1 MPADSILSPV
11 KRLCRSG
18 SRNFTPASLPLN
30 QGMNAQQISGGKMKS
45 LLKATLLIAILAAAA
60 LPAMASISIG
70 PVTPTADAIQI
81 PVSGYFGPGPQ
92 SYTGTD
98 AASTYTWMSTNAT
111 FQGGS
116 VYGYTGGYGFLGNGF
131 WDGALGPMIGVND
144 AFDVY
149 GVTDIMTVTFTG
161 APVFAA
167 GDYFNYVPGG
177 PTPTTLNVYGAG
189 NVLLDSVDL
198 NLTTF
203 PSGTDVGLWVTMNES
218 QPIVD
223 FTVQDNYV
231 GFADPFSGNFIP
243 PPLNPVPEPNSLMLL
258 GTGIAGL
265 AGLIRRKLAK

>member
-1 MPADSILSPV
+1 
-11 KRLCRSG
+11 
-18 SRNFTPASLPLN
+18 
-30 QGMNAQQISGGKMKS
+30 MKN
-45 LLKATLLIAILAAAA
+45 LLKGIFLIAILAAAA

-70 PVTPTADAIQI
+70 PTTPTADAIQI
-81 PVSGYFGPGPQ
+81 PVNGSFGGGPI

-98 AASTYTWMSTNAT
+98 AASTYTWSSTNSGVSCC
-111 FQGGS
+111 QGGS
-116 VYGYTGGYGFLGNGF
+116 VFGYTGPYGFGGNGG
-131 WDGALGPMIGVND
+131 WDGNLGPMIGVND

-149 GVTDIMTVTFTG
+149 GVTDTMTVTFTG

-167 GDYFNYVPGG
+167 GDFFNYVPGG
-177 PTPTTLNVYGAG
+177 NTPTTLDVYGAG

-203 PSGTDVGLWVTMNES
+203 PSGTDVGLWVTINES

-265 AGLIRRKLAK
+265 AGLIRRKFAK